1 LQWLKSKAGESIRGF
16 TEGEAITILKAAKA
30 EKDPVHHW
38 IPLIAAYTG
47 ARLSEICQLRTKDIV
62 ELEGIPCFK
71 FVGINKP

>member
-47 ARLSEICQLRTKDIV
+47 ARLSEICQLRM